1 VDGRGAHRLAPAG
14 PGQKGDDMDLTR
26 CVRLDQLGPGAGGI
40 VRRLTGGG
48 GFRSRLAALGV
59 TQGVRIEVLQN
70 GRHGPLLV
78 LARDTRLAIGR
89 GEAQKILVEALP
101 DERPDSR

>member
-1 VDGRGAHRLAPAG
+1 MDGRCAHRPARAG
-14 PGQKGDDMDLTR
+14 PEREDDDMDLTR
-26 CVRLDQLGPGAGGI
+26 CVRLDELAPRAHGI
-40 VRRLTGGG
+40 VRRLVGGG

-70 GRHGPLLV
+70 GRRGPLLV

-89 GEAQKILVEALP
+89 GEAQKILVETLP
-101 DERPDSR
+101 DEPADSR

>member
-1 VDGRGAHRLAPAG
+1 MSP
-14 PGQKGDDMDLTR
+14 TR
-26 CVRLDQLGPGAGGI
+26 SVRLDELGRGSCGVVQQLLGG
-40 VRRLTGGG
+40 RAFT
-48 GFRSRLAALGV
+48 SRLAALGV
-59 TQGVRIEVLQN
+59 TKGARIEVLQN

-78 LARDTRLAIGR
+78 LARETRLALGR